1 MITYRNPFIAMKSL
15 PPDAITT
22 LVMTGPKILATG
34 WGNGDAVEAW
44 LWEVLC
50 VYMSFTNR

>member
-50 VYMSFTNR
+50 VYVVH